1 MPRPDREEREPR
13 DRAVVVLAYLRD
25 RDGNVVAE
33 AITTYLVEQE
43 PRRWR

>member
-1 MPRPDREEREPR
+1 MPRPDREERER
-13 DRAVVVLAYLRD
+13 LRAVVVLAYLRD